1 LKADRSFRE
10 AFTPWAGLIVSLI
23 AVAFV
28 HQFGSGNSFDH
39 CWAAAPLPILV
50 VATLGLIACVI
61 AGVVSWRSLRG
72 EDEIAGRVIATVSV
86 GCAAVFGLAII
97 LPMIATVVLPPCF
110 G

>member
-1 LKADRSFRE
+1 M
-10 AFTPWAGLIVSLI
+10 PWAGLVVGLI

-28 HQFGSGNSFDH
+28 HQFGSDNSFDH

-50 VATLGLIACVI
+50 VATLGLAACVI
-61 AGVVSWRSLRG
+61 AGLASWRSLRG
-72 EDEIAGRVIATVSV
+72 EGEIARRVIATISI

-97 LPMIATVVLPPCF
+97 LPMIAPVMLPPCF